1 MPASFL
7 HALPGL
13 AGAWGEIWHGGALEL
28 SAFDRLAATARRPG
42 GQKLCRS
49 AIRRSERAAAAGAL
63 RRRRARLSV
72 FNPPP
77 VGSSL
82 CRTPAHAEAA
92 RQSLCCGLYSPGMRP
107 SFYLS
112 SPLAARAGSS
122 VIMGGDYA
130 AAASALFAN
139 VRLPASIVAGVLVPL
154 SFGYVLPREGE
165 VFSPR
170 TQGALIRVYRVL
182 STWAYVSLVVAI
194 VDASVAINSL
204 AENAHSPAASVADL
218 IASEYQL
225 PWVAMNVNFLFG
237 LCSVFVLVAL
247 RALMTWG
254 SDEARVAAGSCAAA
268 LLFALSTIDEQVKA
282 GSFADGL
289 PQLISQYCTLTLGV
303 AGASRSPL
311 LIGGMLAAAGS

>member
-1 MPASFL
+1 
-7 HALPGL
+7 
-13 AGAWGEIWHGGALEL
+13 
-28 SAFDRLAATARRPG
+28 
-42 GQKLCRS
+42 
-49 AIRRSERAAAAGAL
+49 
-63 RRRRARLSV
+63 
-72 FNPPP
+72 
-77 VGSSL
+77 
-82 CRTPAHAEAA
+82 
-92 RQSLCCGLYSPGMRP
+92 
-107 SFYLS
+107 
-112 SPLAARAGSS
+112 
-122 VIMGGDYA
+122 MGGDYA

-182 STWAYVSLVVAI
+182 SIWAYVSLVVAI

-204 AENAHSPAASVADL
+204 AENAHAPAASVADL

-289 PQLISQYCTLTLGV
+289 PQLVCQYCTLTLGV

-311 LIGGMLAAAGS
+311 LIGGMLAAAGSFVGASGLVVGAMGAGDEAEGGDSTAAAYRDHFGAGQLTTNAVVAEAETLAAAAEPAATEPEAEAAEAAEAATVAEPGAAAPAGDEPTGGC